1 MQTRHEDKFEVSEQ
15 SVRRESEI
23 DRILKLN
30 DRLKAENAEL
40 VEALKAGITDG
51 RLQTFADR
59 ERWRNRARAVLAK
72 AEKGEG

>member
-1 MQTRHEDKFEVSEQ
+1 MEAGYKDKFEVIEQ

-40 VEALKAGITDG
+40 REALKLVVE
-51 RLQTFADR
+51 RLEWSKPVNETIK
-59 ERWRNRARAVLAK
+59 RARTVLAK
-72 AEKGEG
+72 AEKGE